1 MSRKYEITKKAAE
14 AAIKIVLIILVRNDI
29 SAVHQDISLG
39 LRHLKNLQQDEPIP
53 FPDEIRNGMRHIA
66 LLFPYFSEIL

>member
-14 AAIKIVLIILVRNDI
+14 AARKIVLIIYIRNDI
-29 SAVHQDISLG
+29 SAVHQDISRGSLCS
-39 LRHLKNLQQDEPIP
+39 KNLQQDEPIL